1 MSTAYYEAP
10 EDPETKKKKFW
21 RDIIELNRDKVDQL
35 MTNTNGTIR
44 GGEKHHKLFSSS
56 PFDQK
61 SPKNETTKYEK
72 WKNAGR
78 RAFHRG
84 KREVEE
90 FRFHEIMTAGP
101 YKMGTLRKVDRTEL
115 IWNPA
120 DLAQFEKAEKSLGHF
135 LMTRKYQH

>member
-21 RDIIELNRDKVDQL
+21 RDIIEINREKVDQL

-44 GGEKHHKLFSSS
+44 GKEKHHKLFSSS
-56 PFDQK
+56 PFD
-61 SPKNETTKYEK
+61 
-72 WKNAGR
+72 NAGK

-84 KREVEE
+84 KREIEE

-120 DLAQFEKAEKSLGHF
+120 DLAQFEEAEKSLGHF
-135 LMTRKYQH
+135 LMTRKY